1 MSAAYLAER
10 RAHIL
15 DAAGRCFAREGFHR
29 ATMQHIVREA
39 GLSPGA
45 LYRYFAS
52 KEDLFLEV
60 GMRAAQR
67 HFEPIFENLQHDTAD
82 LGQALRRFGERVQAV
97 LCNPQSLAAM
107 RMMVAQVG
115 RSEIAKRYYDEGPRQ
130 GEEKL
135 AGYLQAAMDAGRLRQ
150 ADPHVA
156 ALHLLGLLDAET
168 MRRSLFDAIGAL
180 SRAQIRQ
187 AVDRAVAVF
196 LAAYGPAAGGP

>member
-1 MSAAYLAER
+1 MR
-10 RAHIL
+10 VRT
-15 DAAGRCFAREGFHR
+15 DAK
-29 ATMQHIVREA
+29 REA
-39 GLSPGA
+39 ILEVASAVFMEFGFERASMAEVAARVGGSKA
-45 LYRYFAS
+45 TLYGYFAS

-168 MRRSLFDAIGAL
+168 MRRSLFDAIGVL

-196 LAAYGPAAGGP
+196 LAAYGPVAGGP

>member
-1 MSAAYLAER
+1 MR
-10 RAHIL
+10 VRT
-15 DAAGRCFAREGFHR
+15 DAK
-29 ATMQHIVREA
+29 REA
-39 GLSPGA
+39 ILEVASAVFMEFGFERTSMAEVAARVGGSKA
-45 LYRYFAS
+45 TLYGYFAS

-67 HFEPIFENLQHDTAD
+67 HFDPIFENLQHDTAD
-82 LGQALRRFGERVQAV
+82 LGQALRRFGERVLAV

-135 AGYLQAAMDAGRLRQ
+135 AGYLQAAMDAGRMRR
-150 ADPHVA
+150 ADPQVA

-168 MRRSLFDAIGAL
+168 VRRSLFEAIGVL

>member
-1 MSAAYLAER
+1 MR
-10 RAHIL
+10 VRT
-15 DAAGRCFAREGFHR
+15 DAK
-29 ATMQHIVREA
+29 REA
-39 GLSPGA
+39 ILEVASAVFMEFGFERTSMAEVAARVGGSKA
-45 LYRYFAS
+45 TLYGYFAS

-60 GMRAAQR
+60 GLRAAQR
-67 HFEPIFENLQHDTAD
+67 HFEPIFENLAHDTAD
-82 LGQALRRFGERVQAV
+82 LGQALRRFGERVLAV

-107 RMMVAQVG
+107 RMMLAQVG

-135 AGYLQAAMDAGRLRQ
+135 AGYLRAAMDAGRMRR
-150 ADPHVA
+150 ADPQVA

-168 MRRSLFDAIGAL
+168 VRRSLFEAAGVL

>member
-1 MSAAYLAER
+1 MR
-10 RAHIL
+10 VRT
-15 DAAGRCFAREGFHR
+15 DAK
-29 ATMQHIVREA
+29 REA
-39 GLSPGA
+39 ILEVAAEVFMEFGFERTSMAEIAARVGGSKA
-45 LYRYFAS
+45 TLYGYFAS

-67 HFEPIFENLQHDTAD
+67 HFDPIFENLQHDTAD
-82 LGQALRRFGERVQAV
+82 LGQALRRFGERVLAV
-97 LCNPQSLAAM
+97 LCNPQSLAAL

-115 RSEIAKRYYDEGPRQ
+115 RSEGAKRFYDEGPRQ

-135 AGYLQAAMDAGRLRQ
+135 ASYLRAAMDAGHLRR
-150 ADPHVA
+150 ADPQVA
-156 ALHLLGLLDAET
+156 ALHLRALLHAET
-168 MRRSLFDAIGAL
+168 VWRCLFDAAGVL